1 MENEMENEE
10 SLPNQEPL
18 FEIKETPFV
27 PIESS
32 KIDYI
37 AALEG
42 FVLVILICMIL
53 LGIVQ
58 RMNK

>member
-1 MENEMENEE
+1 MENEE
-10 SLPNQEPL
+10 SQPEQPL
-18 FEIKETPFV
+18 FEIEETPFV
-27 PIESS
+27 PIEAP

>member
-1 MENEMENEE
+1 MENEE
-10 SLPNQEPL
+10 SQPAQPL
-18 FEIKETPFV
+18 FEIEETPFV
-27 PIESS
+27 PIEAP

>member
-1 MENEMENEE
+1 MENEE

-27 PIESS
+27 PIEAP